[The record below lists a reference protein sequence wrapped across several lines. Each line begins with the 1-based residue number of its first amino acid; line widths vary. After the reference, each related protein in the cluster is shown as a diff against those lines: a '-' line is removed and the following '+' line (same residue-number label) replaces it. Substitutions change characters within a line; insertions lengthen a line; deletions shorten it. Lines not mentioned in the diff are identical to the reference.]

1 MKGKIKM
8 TGSNNF
14 ICYDGEN
21 KGNKYFLL
29 GNSFEYIYNKKGLSS
44 RKCLE
49 FLTRKL
55 KKKRIIFNLHY
66 DLQFWIKDFKDE
78 KILELMNGQ
87 RVAFYNYE
95 LQYFHKKMLIIKKGN
110 SLFKIYDILSFFN
123 QSLLNTIE
131 RLQIKLN
138 EEESNILIKG
148 KKERINFDNM
158 TLEEIILYNKTECI
172 ITEKIAGKIYSLM
185 LESFYRDK
193 KGKLK
198 NLVITNFFGASA
210 IASKLLKDYE
220 VSKLKPFEKFQDIFE
235 SSYYGGRFEILKI
248 GVFKNVFK
256 YDINSAYPSI
266 LKDLTEI
273 KEFKKVRKPKTIND
287 KGIYLIY
294 YKQFYPSDFICP
306 FPLRHNTGRIFY
318 TGEISGYYFG
328 CEINAFLNSG
338 VNKENYELKIIFGI
352 VPIEGKKIFENK
364 QGYNLIEDMFEQR
377 NRYKQK
383 KDLKHYLYKIA
394 LNSLYGKLA
403 QKVGSKSFTHF
414 YYASYI
420 TAKVRSILID
430 ECYKVDYK
438 KIICFATDCIIS
450 EVPLKV
456 KTGENLGEWEFDFIE
471 KAEILMSGFYRLQ
484 KENKKYYFGLRGF
497 NVKEKQFDKILFE
510 VKKKGFSFIKVN
522 QFISHK
528 LAIRQYKAYKNKR
541 LLFVPVKKIVD
552 IHKGNFKRE
561 YFWNDIINSK
571 KSNFHNFEQIE
582 SEKMKNLNIV
592 PEGFFIDY

>member
-1 MKGKIKM
+1 M

-29 GNSFEYIYNKKGLSS
+29 GNSIEYIYNKEGLSS
-44 RKCLE
+44 RKCFE
-49 FLTRKL
+49 FLTRKQ

-78 KILELMNGQ
+78 KILSLMKGE
-87 RVAFYNYE
+87 RVSYYNFE
-95 LQYFHKKMLIIKKGN
+95 LQYFQKKMLIIKKGH

-131 RLQIKLN
+131 RLEIKLN
-138 EEESNILIKG
+138 EGEKKILLKG
-148 KKERINFDNM
+148 KKDRVNFDNM
-158 TLEEIILYNKTECI
+158 SLEEIFLYNKTECI
-172 ITEKIAGKIYSLM
+172 VTEKIAGKIYSLM

-193 KGKLK
+193 KGRLK

-220 VSKLKPFEKFQDIFE
+220 VSKLKPFEKFSDIFE
-235 SSYYGGRFEILKI
+235 SSYYGGRFEVLKL
-248 GVFKNVFK
+248 GSFKNVYK

-273 KEFKKVRKPKTIND
+273 KDFKKVKNPKKIND

-294 YKQFYPSDFICP
+294 YKQFFPNDFICP
-306 FPLRHNTGRIFY
+306 FPLRHKTGRIFY
-318 TGEISGYYFG
+318 TGEIQGYYFG

-338 VNKENYELKIIFGI
+338 INPENYELKIFSGI
-352 VPIEGKKIFENK
+352 VPVEGNKIFENK
-364 QGYNLIEDMFEQR
+364 EGYNLIDDMFEQR
-377 NRYKQK
+377 NYFKQR
-383 KDLKHYLYKIA
+383 KDLKHYIYKIA
-394 LNSLYGKLA
+394 LNSLYGKFA

-420 TAKVRSILID
+420 TAKVRSILI
-430 ECYKVDYK
+430 EQSYKIDYK
-438 KIICFATDCIIS
+438 KIICYATDCIIS
-450 EVPLKV
+450 EIPLKV
-456 KTGENLGEWEFDFIE
+456 KVGKELGEWEYDFIE
-471 KAEILMSGFYRLQ
+471 EAEILMSGFYRLQ

-497 NVKEKQFDKILFE
+497 NVKEKQFEKILFE

-528 LAIRQYKAYKNKR
+528 LAIKQYKAFKEKR
-541 LLFVPVKKIVD
+541 LLFTPIKKIVD
-552 IHKGNFKRE
+552 IKRGNFKRE
-561 YFWNDIINSK
+561 YFYSDLINSK
-571 KSNFHNFEQIE
+571 KSHFHNFEQIE
-582 SEKMKNLNIV
+582 SEKMKNLEINQ
-592 PEGFFIDY
+592 EGFFIDY